1 MAEFLYRNGYIQ
13 KDKIGAALH
22 SAKYRGLLGGLDDV
36 EVRSFLEGFDRAIAE
51 RRVDF
56 RDNIDHNEMRKI
68 LGVIMQRD
76 KSDKV
81 NDRDLDTISKVLL
94 DKNFKF

>member
-1 MAEFLYRNGYIQ
+1 MAEFLYRNGYIK

-36 EVRSFLEGFDRAIAE
+36 EVRSFMAGFDKAIAE
-51 RRVDF
+51 RHVDF
-56 RDNIDHNEMRKI
+56 KDNIDHNEMRKI

-76 KSDKV
+76 TSDKV
-81 NDRDLDTISKVLL
+81 NNHDLDTISKVLL
-94 DKNFKF
+94 DKNFQF